1 MALRT
6 GFTVVAQKLQ
16 EAAAGMS
23 TADLE
28 MRLRKALD
36 EAHENSGM
44 YGNIVAVFGDENAG
58 HVVYSHND
66 DLMKA
71 AYTSNAS
78 GATIAM
84 DSAVEVMPMTTYE
97 MHMGEIEATEA
108 GARNSRR
115 DMSQLQAIHDA
126 SMKLGASCGMKE
138 AAITAS
144 ADIKLVES
152 TGAEFL
158 TSIQLTEAM
167 RTSYPIKLISPGTG
181 STAHYPA
188 AVLEAAAGKFGPG
201 TLMFWN
207 HPTQAEEAARPEGN
221 LDQLAAII
229 TSPARYEANGVKGPG
244 LYAEAKVM
252 ADYAQKVEER
262 APHIGLS
269 IRAGGKGTGRLVDGK
284 PELASIDY
292 VESVDYVTKAGR
304 GGLALAEAARDAGIL
319 EGGESDMMDTAE
331 VQKIVEAAV
340 KTAVAQA
347 TAPLQERARRGDAI
361 VIANQALASIGF
373 TEAQKAFVIDTVLR
387 ESIPMKDGSVDADG
401 FIAIVTAEAR
411 RFGQAI
417 GNGGR
422 VLNIG
427 TEVVRDP
434 VKLAEAKQT
443 AQDDHE
449 REVAIFTRL
458 GLSEAGSKAAV
469 AGRVQ

>member
-1 MALRT
+1 MALRA

-16 EAAAGMS
+16 EAAKGMS

-71 AYTSNAS
+71 PYTSNAS

-126 SMKLGASCGMKE
+126 SMKLGASFGMKE

-144 ADIKLVES
+144 ANLKLVES

-319 EGGESDMMDTAE
+319 EGGESDMDTAE

-361 VIANQALASIGF
+361 VIANQALAAIGF
-373 TEAQKAFVIDTVLR
+373 TESQKAFVIDTVLR

-434 VKLAEAKQT
+434 VKVAEAKQT

>member
-97 MHMGEIEATEA
+97 MHMGEIEAMEA

-126 SMKLGASCGMKE
+126 AIKLGASCSMKE
-138 AAITAS
+138 AAIGATA
-144 ADIKLVES
+144 DLKLVES

-167 RTSYPIKLISPGTG
+167 RTFYPIKLISPGTG

-207 HPTQAEEAARPEGN
+207 HPTQAEESARPEGN
-221 LDQLAAII
+221 LDHLAAII
-229 TSPARYEANGVKGPG
+229 TSPARWEANGTKGPG

-319 EGGESDMMDTAE
+319 EGGESDMDTAE

-361 VIANQALASIGF
+361 VIANQALATIGF